1 MICLALLATV
11 LEYSLEVL
19 EEVVGGDL
27 VALLDL
33 TLLRGEWDRVMAL
46 LRSLVWCG
54 VVWCAEVR
62 IGKTQHHLHSC
73 YLAISRDINQFFYL
87 PFYVFLD

>member
-1 MICLALLATV
+1 MRTGVICLALLATV

-33 TLLRGEWDRVMAL
+33 TLLRVEWDRVMAL

-54 VVWCAEVR
+54 VLR
-62 IGKTQHHLHSC
+62 
-73 YLAISRDINQFFYL
+73 
-87 PFYVFLD
+87 